1 MLTIHQQDHLR
12 NKYQGLYPKALC
24 ICFSGL
30 LRSPTL
36 AHMLAANHN
45 RNTRS
50 AGVYENAL
58 IPVTERL
65 LFWADEIWVVDEDA
79 TLEVPLLLEN
89 YRLRRTI
96 YFLEVE
102 DNYDFM
108 QPDLKEELTKQIH
121 RKLYNG

>member
-79 TLEVPLLLEN
+79 TLEVPL
-89 YRLRRTI
+89 
-96 YFLEVE
+96 EVE